1 MIREVDDFKLIDSFF
16 KRFFPQYKSSSDPFE
31 CFYGYFESDKLI
43 GLISVSKIYE
53 REEINYIAV
62 DSDFQKKGIGSSLL
76 DYATNGFEVISL
88 EVACDNE
95 SAIEF
100 YLSNGFEV
108 RSVRNG
114 YYGTTDGYLMVKEV
128 R

>member
-16 KRFFPQYKSSSDPFE
+16 KRFFPQYKNSYDPFE

-62 DSDFQKKGIGSSLL
+62 DSDFQKKGIGKSLL
-76 DYATNGFEVISL
+76 DYAANGFEVISL
-88 EVACDNE
+88 EVACDNN

-100 YLSNGFEV
+100 YLRNGFEIC
-108 RSVRNG
+108 SVRKN
-114 YYGTTDGYLMVKEV
+114 YYETTSGYLMVKEV

>member
-1 MIREVDDFKLIDSFF
+1 MIREVDDFKLIYSFF
-16 KRFFPQYKSSSDPFE
+16 KKFFPQYKNSYDPFE

-62 DSDFQKKGIGSSLL
+62 DSDFQKKGIGKSLL
-76 DYATNGFEVISL
+76 AYATNGFEVISL
-88 EVACDNE
+88 EVACDNN

-100 YLSNGFEV
+100 YLRNGFEIC
-108 RSVRNG
+108 SVRKN
-114 YYGTTDGYLMVKEV
+114 YYETTSGYLMVKEV

>member
-16 KRFFPQYKSSSDPFE
+16 KNFFPQYKNSYDPFE

-62 DSDFQKKGIGSSLL
+62 DSDFQKKGIGKSLL

-88 EVACDNE
+88 EVACDNN

-100 YLSNGFEV
+100 YLRNGFEIC
-108 RSVRNG
+108 SVRKN
-114 YYGTTDGYLMVKEV
+114 YYETTSGYLMVKEV